1 MCNNALLYLH
11 RVNYSYLAYTIHMH
25 CPRSVKQNSHEQ
37 MEAEQQ
43 KISLLRER
51 GGGAPIHSN
60 GHTGPTFSIFED
72 SMSQTADDG
81 SVYAAS
87 SAAFFNLYSRY
98 PIGGKDES
106 GACNILL
113 NSRYCESLNC
123 DGLVRNDNRFQCSFF
138 FFLIGK
144 CTKHFARDII

>member
-1 MCNNALLYLH
+1 MSKWKPNNRRFLSCA
-11 RVNYSYLAYTIHMH
+11 RG
-25 CPRSVKQNSHEQ
+25 
-37 MEAEQQ
+37 
-43 KISLLRER
+43 R
-51 GGGAPIHSN
+51 GGGANSFEHT
-60 GHTGPTFSIFED
+60 GHTELPFSIFED

-87 SAAFFNLYSRY
+87 SAAFFNLHSRY

-138 FFLIGK
+138 FFLISK